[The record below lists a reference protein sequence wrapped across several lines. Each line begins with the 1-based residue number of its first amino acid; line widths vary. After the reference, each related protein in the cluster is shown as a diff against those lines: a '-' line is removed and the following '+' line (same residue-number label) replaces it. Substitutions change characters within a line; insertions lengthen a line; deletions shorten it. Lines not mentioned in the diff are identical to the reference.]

1 MKCGA
6 RTSSGGMCGMGVP
19 RGRCHLHRGQRCVS
33 RHGVRSKTNKRS
45 HIEMEAGMK
54 KVAHG
59 TGAYGVRTGGG
70 GRGRKGH
77 RYRAST
83 HRTRAGDVVNEDA
96 QARDVVND
104 APMGAGGVDSDDK
117 QLLLDST
124 PDHDY
129 IETALQN
136 AGHHITDKD
145 RLNWAAAE
153 GKGEYIKTATAVRDK
168 WRSREEAIA
177 KANEKLN
184 KPKND
189 AWDEYKRRLNIRQN
203 IYSNLPKN
211 PGLQAEYNLAVSR
224 EGDALIRWGRLP
236 IRKIEALDTYGPR
249 AKKIRERLDN
259 VILNETARMEGM
271 KIPITRRTTTW
282 KTVDDLKRKLPPPH
296 TGGLYFADPHEI
308 EREKVQEEIE
318 KAELDA
324 MRFAKRMKRY

>member
-211 PGLQAEYNLAVSR
+211 PGLQAEYNLAR
-224 EGDALIRWGRLP
+224 APGEGA
-236 IRKIEALDTYGPR
+236 PR
-249 AKKIRERLDN
+249 AGLRRPRRAGEHGGNPGTFIADPSVHPDSKAGLQEQ
-259 VILNETARMEGM
+259 LNDVLLQMEGM
-271 KIPITRRTTTW
+271 PAEEEELFFPEHADEVVERLTR
-282 KTVDDLKRKLPPPH
+282 
-296 TGGLYFADPHEI
+296 
-308 EREKVQEEIE
+308 EEE
-318 KAELDA
+318 PA
-324 MRFAKRMKRY
+324 

>member
-19 RGRCHLHRGQRCVS
+19 RRGRCHLHRGQ
-33 RHGVRSKTNKRS
+33 RSKTNKRS

-211 PGLQAEYNLAVSR
+211 PGLQAEYNLAARAHRVR
-224 EGDALIRWGRLP
+224 GYGARGALESMAETLARFIADPSVHPDSKAGLQ
-236 IRKIEALDTYGPR
+236 EQ
-249 AKKIRERLDN
+249 
-259 VILNETARMEGM
+259 LNDVLLQMEGM
-271 KIPITRRTTTW
+271 PAEEEELFFPEHADEVVERLTR
-282 KTVDDLKRKLPPPH
+282 
-296 TGGLYFADPHEI
+296 
-308 EREKVQEEIE
+308 EEE
-318 KAELDA
+318 PA
-324 MRFAKRMKRY
+324 